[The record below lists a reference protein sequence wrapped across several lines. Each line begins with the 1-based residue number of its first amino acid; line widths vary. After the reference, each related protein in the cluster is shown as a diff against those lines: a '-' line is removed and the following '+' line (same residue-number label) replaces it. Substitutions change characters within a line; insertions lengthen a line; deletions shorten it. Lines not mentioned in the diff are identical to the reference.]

1 MRCPYCADGASRVL
15 DSREVGR
22 GVRRRRVCQSC
33 GQRFTTYESQPAP
46 TFTVLKRDGRL
57 EGYDRA
63 KLVRSLRAVC
73 YKRPIAVNS
82 IEEAVDR
89 VEADLSRLGQPIID
103 SHQIAE
109 LALAQL
115 SSLDEVSYLWYASGV
130 RGFRGAEELVGEMD
144 VLRALQRRNAESRVQ
159 MRLQFDLDQPHWN

>member
-15 DSREVGR
+15 DSRPVGR

-46 TFTVLKRDGRL
+46 ALTVLKRDGRV

-63 KLVRSLRAVC
+63 KLLRSMRAAC
-73 YKRPIAVNS
+73 YKRPVSANA

-89 VEADLSRLGQPIID
+89 VEAELTRLGASTVD
-103 SHQIAE
+103 TRHIAD
-109 LALAQL
+109 LALVQL
-115 SSLDEVSYLWYASGV
+115 SALDDIAYLCYASGA
-130 RGFRGAEELVGEMD
+130 RGFRDADEVLAEID
-144 VLRALQRRNAESRVQ
+144 VLRSLQRRTAESRIQ
-159 MRLQFDLDQPHWN
+159 MRLQFDEDQPHWN